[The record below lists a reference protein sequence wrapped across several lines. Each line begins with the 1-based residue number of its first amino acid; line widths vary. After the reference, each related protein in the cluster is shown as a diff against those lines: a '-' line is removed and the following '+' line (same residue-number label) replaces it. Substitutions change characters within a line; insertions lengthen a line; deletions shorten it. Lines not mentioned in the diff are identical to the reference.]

1 MSLVTRSPILQVPK
15 EVPFAELARG
25 VLNVGP
31 PGVMGPHQAAFIR
44 GPNSRSQKNRLPP
57 FTLRRERLLDGSLV
71 YRTQSNSRSPKRGPV
86 AGLAR
91 GFDNVGPSSFGDP
104 TQ

>member
-25 VLNVGP
+25 VLSVGP
-31 PGVMGPHQAAFIR
+31 SGVMGPHQAAFIR
-44 GPNSRSQKNRLPP
+44 EPNSRAEENRLSP

-71 YRTQSNSRSPKRGPV
+71 YRT
-86 AGLAR
+86 
-91 GFDNVGPSSFGDP
+91 
-104 TQ
+104 